1 MREEFEFKAKTPEEA
16 IEKGKAELGE
26 KAETMEFEIV
36 KLPTSGFFGIGATPA
51 VVKFYR
57 DIPESKSAGALDFI
71 KTVIRNFDIEADVTE
86 SETEDGA
93 VLLTVTGKEA
103 GILIGHHGDTLDSLQ
118 YLANLTANH
127 RREEENRDYTKIV
140 LDIEGYR
147 AKREETLRALA
158 RRVADKV
165 LKYKKNY
172 TLEPMNPGERRII
185 HSEIQGIEGVCTTS
199 VGSDE
204 NRKVI
209 VYLEGTS
216 PTSDRFRS
224 RGRGRGGYNRQGKN
238 RQNDGEA
245 DL

>member
-1 MREEFEFKAKTPEEA
+1 
-16 IEKGKAELGE
+16 
-26 KAETMEFEIV
+26 
-36 KLPTSGFFGIGATPA
+36 
-51 VVKFYR
+51 
-57 DIPESKSAGALDFI
+57 
-71 KTVIRNFDIEADVTE
+71 
-86 SETEDGA
+86 
-93 VLLTVTGKEA
+93 
-103 GILIGHHGDTLDSLQ
+103 
-118 YLANLTANH
+118 
-127 RREEENRDYTKIV
+127 
-140 LDIEGYR
+140 
-147 AKREETLRALA
+147 
-158 RRVADKV
+158 
-165 LKYKKNY
+165 
-172 TLEPMNPGERRII
+172 MNPGERRII